1 MVLVLIPITKTKTY
15 PQIWNFLTTKTTIT
29 NIRQNYMGTK
39 SNDSI
44 FTFEKFRIQ
53 VVKPNQLKPNSNSSF
68 NLVLDL
74 FWILGFHYFSSFRC
88 AIGTMLLF
96 LLRFPIILH
105 FSLFTLFFNHE
116 PMSSSFSISFIFS
129 CLSLTFI

>member
-1 MVLVLIPITKTKTY
+1 
-15 PQIWNFLTTKTTIT
+15 
-29 NIRQNYMGTK
+29 
-39 SNDSI
+39 
-44 FTFEKFRIQ
+44 
-53 VVKPNQLKPNSNSSF
+53 
-68 NLVLDL
+68 
-74 FWILGFHYFSSFRC
+74 
-88 AIGTMLLF
+88 MLLF